1 MVWTTTTGVG
11 HSRSDDSFEAG
22 REAAMAAQA
31 EAGDGPVVFTIV
43 YATVLHDQERMLAGV
58 RSVISEG
65 VLVGASTQGIS
76 TRGAVDEV
84 DRVVGVAVV
93 QSSSIRARSAVVTGL
108 GRDARAAG
116 EQLAEA
122 IGPPPAIPPLLWYD
136 PVTGANVQAL
146 LDALAAYGVGGKT
159 TSGYGRLE
167 RCAPRAARSTRS
179 EAVEE
184 GSSPPRRTEPQP
196 GPVLAEFLEWLE
208 GHQARKTGAKD
219 LFPQIRDDWFGRL
232 MPLPSHERRHAGK
245 RIRQVIKHKKLKAVA
260 RELTDRLEGEQG

>member
-1 MVWTTTTGVG
+1 MLPLARDVITV
-11 HSRSDDSFEAG
+11 H
-22 REAAMAAQA
+22 QKPYY
-31 EAGDGPVVFTIV
+31 DG
-43 YATVLHDQERMLAGV
+43 
-58 RSVISEG
+58 
-65 VLVGASTQGIS
+65 QG
-76 TRGAVDEV
+76 RGA
-84 DRVVGVAVV
+84 
-93 QSSSIRARSAVVTGL
+93 
-108 GRDARAAG
+108 
-116 EQLAEA
+116 
-122 IGPPPAIPPLLWYD
+122 PPADYHDPNPVAFLTVRKGARFLLAL
-136 PVTGANVQAL
+136 TGPEEWTALAMSLL